1 MGQVYVDENSLSSI
15 GNAIRNITNT
25 TNNFYPNQMGP
36 AIENISMGP
45 EITDASY
52 LFFHGA
58 RMSEHTDL
66 INCISP
72 NVHYTVAM
80 FSELYTAIYPS
91 EIPIFNTSSVTLASN
106 MFFNYVMLRN
116 VPAFNFSNLTQA
128 QYMFGNCSNLTYI
141 PNFIT
146 SDKLQNLCGT
156 FRYCFNITDTSN
168 ISYWNTENVNNVY
181 QMFLFCN
188 HISTINDLNLPKV
201 TDLKNFCGACH
212 SLVSLNNCNFSNVQ
226 NLWQSFGQC
235 WNLQATPD
243 IHSDNI
249 INMCEAFNNCISL
262 TEVIQ
267 YNTLK
272 VNDMSK
278 TFQFCNNLSNDSIQN
293 IINMCLNS
301 NITNTTRMNLM
312 TTNTYSPFSNTIFD
326 NSYYQDRWQELTD
339 AGWTY

>member
-52 LFFHGA
+52 LFYHGA
-58 RMSEHTDL
+58 RMSQYIDL

-72 NVHYTVAM
+72 NVHYTSEM
-80 FSELYTAIYPS
+80 FSGLNFSNYPF
-91 EIPIFNTSSVTLASN
+91 EIPIFNTSNVVQASN
-106 MFFNYVMLRN
+106 MFFNYIMLRN
-116 VPAFNFSNLTQA
+116 APAFNFSSLTQA
-128 QYMFGNCSNLTYI
+128 QYMFSNCTNLTDI
-141 PNFIT
+141 PNFTT
-146 SDKLQNLCGT
+146 SDRLQNLCGI
-156 FRYCFNITDTSN
+156 FRYCYSMTNTSN
-168 ISYWNTENVNNVY
+168 ISYWNTENVTNID

-188 HISTINDLNLPKV
+188 HISTINDLNFPKV
-201 TDLKNFCGACH
+201 TNLRTFCGGCH
-212 SLVSLNNCNFSNVQ
+212 SLVSLNNCNFSNAQ
-226 NLWQSFGQC
+226 NLWQSFSQC
-235 WNLQATPD
+235 WNLQAIPE

-249 INMCEAFNNCISL
+249 INMCEAFVSCSNL

-272 VNDMSK
+272 VKDMCR
-278 TFQFCNNLSNDSIQN
+278 TFQFCNNLSNASIQN

-301 NITNTTRMNLM
+301 NITTASYKNL
-312 TTNTYSPFSNTIFD
+312 TVNNGNSPLYQTKFN